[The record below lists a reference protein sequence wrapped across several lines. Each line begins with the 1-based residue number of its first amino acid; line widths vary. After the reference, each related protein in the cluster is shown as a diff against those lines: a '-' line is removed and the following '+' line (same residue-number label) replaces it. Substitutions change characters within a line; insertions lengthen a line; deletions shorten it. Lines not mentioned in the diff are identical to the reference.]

1 MSPEDAAVAKV
12 ERRITTRLTVVDDE
26 IRDTVLKVLE
36 RTPYYAGPETTSFEA
51 EVAAYC
57 GAQYGVAANSGTS
70 SLLLALMAR
79 GVGAG
84 DEVILP
90 TNTFVSVPE
99 CVLFVGAIPI
109 LTDVEPDGNLS
120 RAVVDRHL
128 TPRTRAIIPVHTFG
142 HAVDMDPIMELARL
156 RDLFVIEDAAHALG
170 ARYKGRR
177 TGSLG
182 HVGFFSFAGKSITVC
197 GQAGM
202 AVTDDAELATGMATR
217 RVHGWNQRVGN
228 VWHVAE
234 RLGLNLRTS
243 ELLSAIGRVNL
254 RRLDGWTAARASNA
268 ARYTARLS
276 AAGAPVR
283 LPATRPDQDPGWL
296 HYVIRAPRRDALRG
310 FLREH
315 GIDTQIHYP
324 VPLHRQPAFQ
334 VLAPDPS
341 AFPVA
346 EAMAADMLTLPS
358 HPWMTAEDINRVA
371 DAVVKFYRE

>member
-1 MSPEDAAVAKV
+1 MAKV

-26 IRDTVLKVLE
+26 IRDTVLRVLE
-36 RTPYYAGPETTSFEA
+36 RTPYYAGPETASFEA

-57 GAQYGVAANSGTS
+57 GVGHGVAANSGTS
-70 SLLLALMAR
+70 SLLLALLAR
-79 GVGAG
+79 RIGAG
-84 DEVILP
+84 DEVIVP

-99 CVLFVGAIPI
+99 CVLFVGATPI

-120 RAVVDRHL
+120 RAIVGRHL

-142 HAVDMDPIMELARL
+142 HPVEMDPIMDLARQ
-156 RDLFVIEDAAHALG
+156 RDIFVVEDAAHALG

-177 TGSLG
+177 VGSLG

-202 AVTDDAELATGMATR
+202 AVTDDTDLAAGMATR
-217 RVHGWNQRVGN
+217 RVHGWNQKVGN
-228 VWHVAE
+228 VWHVAD

-254 RRLDGWTAARASNA
+254 RKLDGWTAARAANA
-268 ARYTARLS
+268 ERYSAKLS
-276 AAGAPVR
+276 AGRAPVT
-283 LPATRPDQDPGWL
+283 LPVTRPDQDPGWL
-296 HYVIRAPRRDALRG
+296 HYVIRAPRRDALRA
-310 FLREH
+310 FLRER
-315 GIDTQIHYP
+315 GIETQIHYP

-334 VLAPDPS
+334 ALAPDPS

-358 HPWMTAEDINRVA
+358 HPWMTAEDLDTVA
-371 DAVVKFYRE
+371 ETIVEFYGE

>member
-1 MSPEDAAVAKV
+1 MSAEEAVVAKIG
-12 ERRITTRLTVVDDE
+12 RRITTRLTVVDDE

-36 RTPYYAGPETTSFEA
+36 RTPYYAGPETASFEA
-51 EVAAYC
+51 EVADYC
-57 GAQYGVAANSGTS
+57 GVGYGVAANSGTS

-79 GVGAG
+79 GIGAG
-84 DEVILP
+84 DEVIVP

-99 CVLFVGAIPI
+99 CVLFVGARAV

-120 RAVVDRHL
+120 RAIVERHL
-128 TPRTRAIIPVHTFG
+128 TPRTRAVIPVHTFG
-142 HAVDMDPIMELARL
+142 HPVDMDPIMELARQ

-177 TGSLG
+177 VGSIG

-202 AVTDDAELATGMATR
+202 AVTDDSQLAAGMATR
-217 RVHGWNQRVGN
+217 RVHGWNQPLGN

-254 RRLDGWTAARASNA
+254 RRLDGWTAARSANA

-276 AAGAPVR
+276 AAGVPVT
-283 LPATRPDQDPGWL
+283 LPVTRPDQDPGWL
-296 HYVIRAPRRDALRG
+296 HYVIRAPRRDALRV
-310 FLREH
+310 FLRER

-334 VLAPDPS
+334 ALAEPS

-346 EAMAADMLTLPS
+346 DAMAADMLTLPS
-358 HPWMTAEDINRVA
+358 HPWMSAADVEAVA
-371 DAVVKFYRE
+371 DAVVDFYRG